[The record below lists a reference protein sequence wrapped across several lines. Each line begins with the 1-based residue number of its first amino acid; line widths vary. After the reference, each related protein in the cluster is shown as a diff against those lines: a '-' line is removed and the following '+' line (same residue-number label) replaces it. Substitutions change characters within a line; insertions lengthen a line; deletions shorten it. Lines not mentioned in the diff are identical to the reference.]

1 MLKRQMFGRAKLDLL
16 SRRLL
21 LTSDRGQDQVPGQQ
35 TLVEAPAWDAA
46 A

>member
-21 LTSDRGQDQVPGQQ
+21 LASEHVHDQAPGQQ
-35 TLVEAPAWDAA
+35 TPLEAPTWDAA